1 MITRFITHVTT
12 RFNPFSPRAKAA
24 RLFLTRLPPGAR
36 SDGMAITTELL
47 PRTSAAASS
56 LYIKFKDGKEMNLD
70 CDTMNIKGIVEEVDR
85 HSRQLQKQAD
95 LDGS

>member
-36 SDGMAITTELL
+36 ADGMAITTELL
-47 PRTSAAASS
+47 PRTSAAPSS
-56 LYIKFKDGKEMNLD
+56 LYIKFSASPLVPSPPKKKQRAD
-70 CDTMNIKGIVEEVDR
+70 C
-85 HSRQLQKQAD
+85 L
-95 LDGS
+95 LC

>member
-36 SDGMAITTELL
+36 ADGMAITTELL
-47 PRTSAAASS
+47 PRTSAAPSS
-56 LYIKFKDGKEMNLD
+56 LYIKFSASPQPVPLSPHL
-70 CDTMNIKGIVEEVDR
+70 TLPTQ
-85 HSRQLQKQAD
+85 QLK
-95 LDGS
+95 